1 MRQRIWSERM
11 DSSSITSELAGTKG
25 NDTVYLNNVGQI
37 LDTIDSEPSV
47 RGNDVYLTID
57 HDLQV
62 AVYHI
67 VEQRLADVLV
77 GKLTIEDFEA
87 DDSTLASE
95 FQISVKDVYYQMF
108 NNNIL
113 DEKHFSDDGASE
125 AEKQILSLYEESPH
139 LLFVIFWRNGTGCN
153 DTV

>member
-1 MRQRIWSERM
+1 M
-11 DSSSITSELAGTKG
+11 
-25 NDTVYLNNVGQI
+25 
-37 LDTIDSEPSV
+37 
-47 RGNDVYLTID
+47 
-57 HDLQV
+57 
-62 AVYHI
+62 YHI

-125 AEKQILSLYEESPH
+125 AEKQILSLYEGESTLAIRH
-139 LLFVIFWRNGTGCN
+139 I
-153 DTV
+153 

>member
-1 MRQRIWSERM
+1 MRQLDMVGKDGLEQYYE
-11 DSSSITSELAGTKG
+11 SELAGQG

-95 FQISVKDVYYQMF
+95 FQISVK
-108 NNNIL
+108 
-113 DEKHFSDDGASE
+113 
-125 AEKQILSLYEESPH
+125 
-139 LLFVIFWRNGTGCN
+139 R
-153 DTV
+153 